1 MECLRKRVYL
11 LKHHCFSFQTLC
23 IEKCNVTGWMMIQTI
38 SLEIPFKFLCQNL
51 HIECGNPPPDV
62 PCRFCKM
69 LSSFVV
75 VGQKCW
81 QSKMCKLMLL
91 HLFRPCPAHKPLHFS
106 SLLIKKRGQNLVKIS
121 VSLNFRRFCI
131 VSFED
136 SLKWGGSGKKRA
148 I

>member
-1 MECLRKRVYL
+1 MYL

-51 HIECGNPPPDV
+51 HIECGNQLPRCAAAV
-62 PCRFCKM
+62 NASIICCCRSEM
-69 LSSFVV
+69 LTVENVQIDAVALISTLSCS
-75 VGQKCW
+75 Q
-81 QSKMCKLMLL
+81 
-91 HLFRPCPAHKPLHFS
+91 ALHFS

-121 VSLNFRRFCI
+121 VSLNFRLFCI

>member
-1 MECLRKRVYL
+1 MECLRKTVYL
-11 LKHHCFSFQTLC
+11 LKHHCSSFQTLC
-23 IEKCNVTGWMMIQTI
+23 IEKCIVTGWIMIQTI

-62 PCRFCKM
+62 LLSFLQNAFIICCCRSEM
-69 LSSFVV
+69 LTVENVQIDAVALISTLSCS
-75 VGQKCW
+75 Q
-81 QSKMCKLMLL
+81 
-91 HLFRPCPAHKPLHFS
+91 ALHFS

-121 VSLNFRRFCI
+121 PSLNFRLFCI